1 MATNEPSI
9 HPPNPPPE
17 PLTGRFIL
25 GTSVFGFGMLCPLFV
40 PLVATSGLSTSWK
53 ATLSGVLL
61 LGIPE
66 VCLLIA
72 VAILGKPGYEEMKRR
87 LLAVFSSIRPAGD
100 VSPVRHRI
108 GVVMF
113 ILPTLFGWLYPYVVL
128 WLSELAEYELQ
139 LAIILDTIFF
149 TSLFVLGGDFWDRL
163 QALFVR
169 DVRR

>member
-1 MATNEPSI
+1 VTANEAATGQPG
-9 HPPNPPPE
+9 PM
-17 PLTGRFIL
+17 TGRLIL
-25 GTSVFGFGMLCPLFV
+25 GTSVFVFGMLCPLFV
-40 PLVATSGLSTSWK
+40 PLVAMSGLSTSWK

-66 VCLLIA
+66 AFLLVA

-87 LLAVFSSIRPAGD
+87 LLAVFRRVRPAGS

-108 GVVMF
+108 GVAMF
-113 ILPTLFGWLYPYVVL
+113 MLPVLVGWLHPYVIL

-139 LAIILDTIFF
+139 LAMIPDAIFIGSF
-149 TSLFVLGGDFWDRL
+149 FVLGGDFWDKL

-169 DVRR
+169 HARC